1 MKIKVVHLVENLGVG
16 GLEKVLVEI
25 VLKLNKEKYHVSVW
39 CLREGGLL
47 ADRLIEEGVNV
58 KILRISTSRNPIGI
72 YKLYKLIK
80 NHKIELIHT
89 HAYSAGT
96 IGRISAFLYG
106 VSVIISHNHSVH
118 DYYNKY
124 FNFVEWVLSLVADRI
139 ICVSDRVKR
148 FANETQG
155 ISAKRLITV
164 HNGIND
170 ACSVPGKAIIKLKEN
185 LGISPEHTVVGTVTH
200 MEEHKGVFYLIQ
212 SASCI
217 LEYRK
222 DLIFLLVGAGAQEEK
237 LKNFC
242 VDLKIEKNVIFTG
255 ERDDIPEILSSIDIF
270 VLPSLREGLP
280 LTILEAMACAKPII
294 ATNVGGIPEAVKDG
308 VSGILVPP
316 KDPESLQNAIV
327 ELLDDTEK
335 QETMGLKGKQI
346 CDEHFR
352 SRAMVDKI
360 EKLYDLLI
368 KGSSKKKGK

>member
-1 MKIKVVHLVENLGVG
+1 
-16 GLEKVLVEI
+16 
-25 VLKLNKEKYHVSVW
+25 
-39 CLREGGLL
+39 
-47 ADRLIEEGVNV
+47 
-58 KILRISTSRNPIGI
+58 
-72 YKLYKLIK
+72 
-80 NHKIELIHT
+80 
-89 HAYSAGT
+89 
-96 IGRISAFLYG
+96 
-106 VSVIISHNHSVH
+106 
-118 DYYNKY
+118 
-124 FNFVEWVLSLVADRI
+124 
-139 ICVSDRVKR
+139 
-148 FANETQG
+148 
-155 ISAKRLITV
+155 
-164 HNGIND
+164 
-170 ACSVPGKAIIKLKEN
+170 
-185 LGISPEHTVVGTVTH
+185 

-346 CDEHFR
+346 CEEHFR